1 MEEFKLKEV
10 DMSNKIWTKTN
21 DYYNREVVKEDV
33 YSRKCRYGKIFLIDA
48 PGSFT
53 YTFSCGANSEYSF
66 TGCFWRYP
74 KISNVNQAMDVLD
87 KLAVLWFSDET
98 FALNDFLAKYK

>member
-1 MEEFKLKEV
+1 
-10 DMSNKIWTKTN
+10 MSNKMWTKTN
-21 DYYNREVVKEDV
+21 DYYNRETVNEDV

-48 PGSFT
+48 PSSFT

-66 TGCFWRYP
+66 TGSFLGCP

-87 KLAVLWFSDET
+87 KFAVLWFSDKM
-98 FALNDFLAKYK
+98 FDLNKFLAKYK